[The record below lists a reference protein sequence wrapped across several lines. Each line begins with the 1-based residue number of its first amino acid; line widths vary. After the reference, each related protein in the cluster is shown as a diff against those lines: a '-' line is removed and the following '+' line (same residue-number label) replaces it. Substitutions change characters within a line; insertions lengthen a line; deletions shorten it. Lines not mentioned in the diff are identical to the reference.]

1 MPSCVI
7 CGLEPQKRAEI
18 ERDLAN
24 GRSLRSIAAECNCD
38 KESVRRHLQNHVAK
52 KIASIKN
59 EVAEREGL
67 NVINALVE
75 QYEVVQEWLK
85 RATEGGKVA
94 EVALMLKEGRKHIE
108 LGARLTGQLTGQTQ
122 EGPQF
127 SVLMLDPLFV
137 EFKQSIL
144 AAVRNHPEVKGE
156 ISAALRRIDLG
167 SEPLD
172 QEDESP

>member
-38 KESVRRHLQNHVAK
+38 KESVRRHLQNHVAE
-52 KIASIKN
+52 KIARIKN
-59 EVAEREGL
+59 EVAEREGIA
-67 NVINALVE
+67 VINALVE

-108 LGARLTGQLTGQTQ
+108 LGARLTGQTQ

-156 ISAALRRIDLG
+156 ISAALRRIDLRP
-167 SEPLD
+167 EPLD